1 MVLKLPPFFANY
13 AVHFQNYMSNLQ
25 TPLPPRKARPG
36 CLMQMIYLAVLAILV
51 TVGVAAI
58 TSPWAFFMGGGFHW
72 LPMWQGV
79 GRMHSNLGGGD
90 YAVYVYFYPK
100 VGRYMGLRHVAGDG
114 LLCTPRGE
122 KIYFTLGGDFDKT
135 MGRDS
140 NGKSA
145 SFYMNSATTMQRF
158 LGQSSQIKL
167 ELRGKW
173 NNPDLVLDDHGSI
186 ARYFEPDG
194 TVYTGNRAGRPYMRE
209 VVPVT
214 LHPGSKGDFEA
225 ACQAV
230 KSR

>member
-1 MVLKLPPFFANY
+1 M
-13 AVHFQNYMSNLQ
+13 Q
-25 TPLPPRKARPG
+25 TPLPSRKARPG
-36 CLMQMIYLAVLAILV
+36 CLVQLILLAVLV
-51 TVGVAAI
+51 VVVMGGVAAI
-58 TSPWAFFMGGGFHW
+58 TSPWAFFMGGGFHL
-72 LPMWQGV
+72 LPTWEGW
-79 GRMHSNLGGGD
+79 GRMHSNLAGGD

-100 VGRYMGLRHVAGDG
+100 VGRFMGLRHVAGDG

-122 KIYFTLGGDFDKT
+122 KFYFTLGGDFDKN

-145 SFYMNSATTMQRF
+145 SFYLNSRTAMQRF
-158 LGQSSQIKL
+158 MGQSSQIRL
-167 ELRGKW
+167 VLRGQW
-173 NNPDLVLDDHGSI
+173 NNPDLVLDDDGSI

-194 TVYTGNRAGRPYMRE
+194 SMYTGNRAGRPYMRE

-230 KSR
+230 KSSH